1 MNVKEKIRK
10 KFENCKMQH
19 DGCLKLKVHQ
29 NLLMSNQ
36 EQMSQNV
43 FKKLTHYITSQIC
56 RKTQT
61 TGERCME
68 SQ

>member
-1 MNVKEKIRK
+1 MNVKEKSERSLK
-10 KFENCKMQH
+10 NCKMQH
-19 DGCLKLKVHQ
+19 DECLKLKVHQ

>member
-10 KFENCKMQH
+10 KFEKLQNAARWM
-19 DGCLKLKVHQ
+19 LKLKVHQ